1 MDLAPP
7 AERVGARHPGTA
19 RQGRCA
25 VPLQPTREPNETRRL
40 REAPSFPEPPFYL
53 PGLVKASARPLPP
66 PHLGDKLGLSL
77 SMAGAAAGSQP
88 MNRFVTILVIILLVV
103 LIAVGGLALLIR
115 QSFPQTSGEVNLP
128 GLHTPVEVLRDGGG
142 PPHIY
147 APE

>member
-1 MDLAPP
+1 MLRPYNAMK
-7 AERVGARHPGTA
+7 
-19 RQGRCA
+19 
-25 VPLQPTREPNETRRL
+25 LQ
-40 REAPSFPEPPFYL
+40 FYL

-103 LIAVGGLALLIR
+103 LIAVGSLALLIR

-128 GLHTPVEVLRDGGG
+128 GLHMPVEVLR
-142 PPHIY
+142 
-147 APE
+147 